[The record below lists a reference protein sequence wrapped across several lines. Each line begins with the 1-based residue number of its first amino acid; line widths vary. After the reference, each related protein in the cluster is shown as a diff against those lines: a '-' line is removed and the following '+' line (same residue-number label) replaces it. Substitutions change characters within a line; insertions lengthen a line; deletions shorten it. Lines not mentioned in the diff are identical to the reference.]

1 MGGGQGRREWGCI
14 ALGHRSFL
22 QGKETELWLE
32 RKTERE
38 S

>member
-1 MGGGQGRREWGCI
+1 MGGGQVRREWGHI

-32 RKTERE
+32 RKTKRE